1 MIDAVRSGSS
11 GAASWNMIL
20 RAAPAHIR
28 RRKRLTRLTV
38 LGVACSLMGALL
50 LLMPAL
56 TLCAQ
61 MPRTPQAVDSG
72 TIMEDTSMFDH
83 AAQYDA
89 RLLQE
94 PTVALGEAPDPFTD
108 SPQPAYESDTDYQSQ
123 LGMGDMMA
131 SIRIPKIGV
140 DLNVGHGTG
149 AGTLTHGA
157 GHVYGTTLPVGDPGN
172 SVIAAHRGLGV
183 SLLFYR
189 LGELGVGDMVYTQ
202 AGARSV
208 AWRVMRVLRVDPGS
222 MQEREALQ
230 GDGSHTLLTLYT
242 CDPPGLNT
250 RRLLVVCER
259 VPWVDAVSV
268 PGQVDWG
275 QGVLAGGLAGVLA
288 LGFLLV
294 SVRAGVP
301 MRHARRR

>member
-1 MIDAVRSGSS
+1 MTDAVRSGKP
-11 GAASWNMIL
+11 GAASWDRIL
-20 RAAPAHIR
+20 RAAPAHMR

-61 MPRTPQAVDSG
+61 MPRTPQAAGVESLAQ
-72 TIMEDTSMFDH
+72 DTGMLDRAS
-83 AAQYDA
+83 AYDN
-89 RLLQE
+89 RLLQD
-94 PTVALGEAPDPFTD
+94 PTIATGEAPDPFTD

-123 LGMGDMMA
+123 LGMGDTMA

-140 DLNVGHGTG
+140 DLNIGHGTG

-208 AWRVMRVLRVDPGS
+208 AWRVVRILRVDPGS
-222 MQEREALQ
+222 MQEHEALQ
-230 GDGSHTLLTLYT
+230 ADASHTLLTLYT

-259 VPWVDAVSV
+259 VPYVDAVSV

>member
-1 MIDAVRSGSS
+1 
-11 GAASWNMIL
+11 
-20 RAAPAHIR
+20 
-28 RRKRLTRLTV
+28 
-38 LGVACSLMGALL
+38 MGALL

-56 TLCAQ
+56 ILCAQ
-61 MPRTPQAVDSG
+61 MPRTPQAAGVESLAQ
-72 TIMEDTSMFDH
+72 DTDMFDR
-83 AAQYDA
+83 ASAYDN
-89 RLLQE
+89 RLLQD
-94 PTVALGEAPDPFTD
+94 PTIATGEAPDPFTD

-123 LGMGDMMA
+123 LGMGDSMA

-140 DLNVGHGTG
+140 DLNIGHGTG

-208 AWRVMRVLRVDPGS
+208 AWRVVRILRVDPGS
-222 MQEREALQ
+222 MQEHEALQ
-230 GDGSHTLLTLYT
+230 ADASHTLLTLYT

-288 LGFLLV
+288 LGFMLV

>member
-1 MIDAVRSGSS
+1 MIAAGGSGRP
-11 GAASWNMIL
+11 GAASWDRIL
-20 RAAPAHIR
+20 RAAPAHMR

-61 MPRTPQAVDSG
+61 MPRTPQAADVESLAQ
-72 TIMEDTSMFDH
+72 DTGMLDRAS
-83 AAQYDA
+83 AYDK
-89 RLLQE
+89 RLLQD
-94 PTVALGEAPDPFTD
+94 PTIATGEAPDPFTD

-140 DLNVGHGTG
+140 DLNIGHGTG

-208 AWRVMRVLRVDPGS
+208 AWRVVRILRVDPGS
-222 MQEREALQ
+222 MQEHEALQ
-230 GDGSHTLLTLYT
+230 ADASHTLLTLYT